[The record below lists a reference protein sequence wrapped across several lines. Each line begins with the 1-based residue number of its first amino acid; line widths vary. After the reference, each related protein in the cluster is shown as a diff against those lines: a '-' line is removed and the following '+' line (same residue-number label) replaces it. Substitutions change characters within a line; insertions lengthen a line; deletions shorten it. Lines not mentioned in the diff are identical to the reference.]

1 MIKYT
6 FGTVKSMNRFLKAKI
21 SPHPSLIFY
30 LKYLYIDFAVPNQM
44 LKYTFSAWVAL
55 NDDDV
60 EGTWRNNHDD
70 KQVNIYSL

>member
-1 MIKYT
+1 MRILRQKNQII
-6 FGTVKSMNRFLKAKI
+6 FRLK
-21 SPHPSLIFY
+21 F
-30 LKYLYIDFAVPNQM
+30 IDFAVLNYM